1 MATRNIRTDGDP
13 ILRKKARTVEK
24 FDGRLHMLLEDMAD
38 TMYDSD
44 IGVGLAASQIG
55 VLKRVLVYDTGDGIR
70 EMVNPEILCQDGS
83 IIEVEGCLSVPDV
96 YGEVERPEHIKV
108 RYQDRFGNTCTGEM
122 KGFLSVVACHEMDH
136 LEGILFTDKVI
147 RYVDP
152 AEHKPEGEEEME

>member
-13 ILRKKARTVEK
+13 ILRKKARTVDK
-24 FDGRLHMLLEDMAD
+24 FDGRLHMLLEDMAE
-38 TMYDSD
+38 TMYESD

-55 VLKRVLVYDTGDGIR
+55 VLKRVLVYDIGEGIK
-70 EMVNPEILCQDGS
+70 EMVNPAILEQSGS

-108 RYQDRFGNTCTGEM
+108 RYQDRFGNVCTDDVE
-122 KGFLSVVACHEMDH
+122 GFLSVVACHEMDH

-152 AEHKPEGEEEME
+152 TEQIPEDGEETE